1 MHYIPESTCEMLRGD
16 PSSSGQANRANFHYQ
31 SAPLYALTG
40 CVAGLLAADWALSVG
55 GPSTAGTSLAKTAA
69 GLSNALFGYRL
80 ALLAAVLGGARILYH
95 ALDGLLSARV
105 GADLALTIACLA
117 AIVLGEHETAG
128 LVVLISL
135 VGESLEGYT
144 VDRAR
149 WAVRQTFAL
158 QPEVAHLTTQ
168 DGRERDVPVKDVQVG
183 DFVVVR
189 PGERMPVDGR
199 VVAGKS
205 AVDQSAFTGESLPID
220 KVVGDRVFAGTL
232 NQFGALTLVTE
243 SLGDQTALA
252 RVAQLVGTAQSRKAD
267 LERTADKLAK
277 WFLPAVLGIAVL
289 TLIGWRIGT
298 GSWSRGMLPA
308 LGVLVVACP
317 CPLVLATPC
326 AVMAALA
333 WLARRGVV
341 VRGSQAL
348 ERLARVDTF
357 AFDKTGTLTQGA
369 LVLGEVIPTG
379 DLSSLDILRVAAIA
393 ERHSEHQLARLIVR
407 SAEERGLA
415 IPAPAEF
422 ETLPGAG
429 VIAKVT
435 AADFSAPV
443 PSLPSSGERARV
455 RGPSGENVLP
465 FSSGST
471 FPQDEARTPHP
482 NPLPSKARGEG
493 TREDTASPS
502 TFTPQPSTISAPQL
516 STFHT
521 IVVGNRRALA
531 QGEIAFSEDVVSL
544 LRAREAAG
552 ESPLVVAVDGCVVG
566 VMGVRET
573 MRPESASVLQALR
586 DVGVTQFALL
596 TGDRPQ
602 PADAVVRSLG
612 LFDHVATEQLPADK
626 AAWIEAARRT
636 GRCVAMVGD
645 GTNDAPA
652 LAAADVGL
660 VLGRA
665 GADLTAAAGDIL
677 LLGDPL
683 RPLPGLLRLS
693 RALVQN
699 IWQSILL
706 FAFGLNG
713 LGVLACSFGWL
724 SPVGGALFHEVA
736 SLAVM
741 ANAMRLLWFDGW
753 SGAQATRVTNALVGA
768 ADWFAEA
775 ASPSRWIFWLI
786 ERWRL
791 GAKLAGAAIL
801 AAWFLSGVIVLS
813 ENEQALVTRFGRYE
827 ATLTA
832 GPHWRWPPP
841 LERVS
846 REAVDR
852 VRSVGIGFRGKESG
866 ISSQQFVRKKATVG
880 QSEVSQQ
887 LLLEQG
893 IVEWTSSHGE
903 RDADAMDG
911 ESLML
916 TADEVPVDL
925 TAEVQYRVLD
935 LKQFAFGGTRRPDD
949 VLRAAAESVLRD
961 LAASASLDDLL
972 TDRRAD
978 LERQSLAQLRKR
990 VEGYALGIEIIDLQ
1004 WLDVHPPKAVVPAYR
1019 QVADA
1024 LEDRELLVN
1033 EADAYAD
1040 RVLLG
1045 AVGEEA
1051 LRVLKQ
1057 SDATGG
1063 SFEPPVR
1070 SGKATG
1076 ERSPSP
1082 VAPAATPDTSSRG
1095 RADWALDDALWK
1107 QLLSV
1112 RPNGQ
1117 SLLSGSAAANL
1128 NDAHVASAK
1137 RRESA
1142 SSTAS
1147 RLEGMLTEYR
1157 KAPRLTSLKLYWDA
1171 VTASLSQRPL
1181 TIVDP
1186 KAAGRQHLWLGDA
1199 PPLPMSAPITTP
1211 AEPRE
1216 SP

>member
-1 MHYIPESTCEMLRGD
+1 MLRGD
-16 PSSSGQANRANFHYQ
+16 ASSLRGEARSNFHYQ
-31 SAPLYALTG
+31 SAPLYVLTA
-40 CVAGLLAADWALSVG
+40 CVAALLIGDWVLSVG
-55 GPSTAGTSLAKTAA
+55 TPSSTTSVAMTGLTKIAAK
-69 GLSNALFGYRL
+69 LPNAWFGYRL

-95 ALDGLLSARV
+95 ALDGLLSGRV

-135 VGESLEGYT
+135 IGESLEGYT

-149 WAVRQTFAL
+149 WAVRQSFAL

-189 PGERMPVDGR
+189 PGERIPVDGR

-220 KVVGDRVFAGTL
+220 KAVGDRVFAGTL
-232 NQFGALTLVTE
+232 NQFGALTVVSE
-243 SLGDQTALA
+243 ALGDQTALA
-252 RVAQLVGTAQSRKAD
+252 RVAQQVGAAQSRKAD
-267 LERTADKLAK
+267 LERLADKLAK
-277 WFLPAVLGIAVL
+277 WFLPAVLTIAVL
-289 TLIGWRIGT
+289 TLFGWRIGT
-298 GSWSRGMLPA
+298 GSWSRGVLPA

-357 AFDKTGTLTQGA
+357 AFDKTGTLTQGTLA
-369 LVLGEVIPTG
+369 LGEIIPTS
-379 DLSSLDILRVAAIA
+379 DLSALDVLRIAAIA
-393 ERHSEHQLARLIVR
+393 ERHSEHLLARLIVR
-407 SAEERGLA
+407 SAEERGLT
-415 IPAPAEF
+415 IPPPFEF

-429 VIAKVT
+429 VIAKVR
-435 AADFSAPV
+435 AADVSGFV
-443 PSLPSSGERARV
+443 PSPPSSGERARV
-455 RGPSGENVLP
+455 RGPSGENAQPLP
-465 FSSGST
+465 AASTLHSS
-471 FPQDEARTPHP
+471 EEKTPHP

-493 TREDTASPS
+493 TGEAHASPS
-502 TFTPQPSTISAPQL
+502 TLNPQPST
-516 STFHT
+516 FHT
-521 IVVGNRRALA
+521 VVVGNRRALA
-531 QGEIAFSEDVVSL
+531 QGEIAFSDDVVSL
-544 LRAREAAG
+544 LKQRELAG
-552 ESPLVVAVDGCVVG
+552 ESPLVVAVNGSVVG

-573 MRPESASVLQALR
+573 MRPESAGVLQELR
-586 DVGVTQFALL
+586 EAGVTQFALL

-626 AAWIEAARRT
+626 AAWIEAARRA

-665 GADLTAAAGDIL
+665 GADLAADAGDIL

-713 LGVLACSFGWL
+713 LGVLACSLGWL
-724 SPVGGALFHEVA
+724 SPVGGALFHEAA

-741 ANAMRLLWFDGW
+741 LNAMRLLWFDGW
-753 SGAQATRVTNALVGA
+753 SGVQATRVTNAFVGA
-768 ADWFAEA
+768 ADWIAVA
-775 ASPSRWIFWLI
+775 ASPSRWVFWLI
-786 ERWRL
+786 ERREL
-791 GAKLAGAAIL
+791 VAKLCVAAL
-801 AAWFLSGVIVLS
+801 VAAWFLSGVVVLN
-813 ENEQALVTRFGRYE
+813 ENEHALVTRFGRYE
-827 ATLTA
+827 TTLTA
-832 GPHWRWPPP
+832 GPYWRWPWP

-846 REAVDR
+846 RENVDR

-866 ISSQQFVRKKATVG
+866 VRSQGAERMKTAVG
-880 QSEVSQQ
+880 QSAIGGQRLV
-887 LLLEQG
+887 EQG

-903 RDADAMDG
+903 RDADALDS

-925 TAEVQYRVLD
+925 SAEVQYRIVD
-935 LKQFAFGGTRRPDD
+935 LKQFALGGTRRPDD

-961 LAASASLDDLL
+961 LAARASLDELL
-972 TDRRAD
+972 TERRAK
-978 LERQSLAQLRKR
+978 LERQSLAQLRRR
-990 VEGYALGIEIIDLQ
+990 VEDYSLGIEIIDLQ

-1045 AVGEEA
+1045 AVGEGA
-1051 LRVLKQ
+1051 LRSLKQ
-1057 SDATGG
+1057 SNRMVATQRAITA
-1063 SFEPPVR
+1063 E
-1070 SGKATG
+1070 
-1076 ERSPSP
+1076 
-1082 VAPAATPDTSSRG
+1082 TSLRA
-1095 RADWALDDALWK
+1095 RADWSLDDALWK
-1107 QLLSV
+1107 RLLEV
-1112 RPNGQ
+1112 RSDG
-1117 SLLSGSAAANL
+1117 STLLSGSAAASL
-1128 NDAHVASAK
+1128 NEAHVTAEN
-1137 RRESA
+1137 RRTSA
-1142 SSTAS
+1142 SSTANRFD
-1147 RLEGMLTEYR
+1147 RLLSEYQH
-1157 KAPRLTSLKLYWDA
+1157 APRLTSLKLYWDA
-1171 VTASLSQRPL
+1171 VTESLAQRPL

-1186 KAAGRQHLWLGDA
+1186 KAAGRQHLWLGEGPNLPLA
-1199 PPLPMSAPITTP
+1199 PTFQVP
-1211 AEPRE
+1211 ARTE
-1216 SP
+1216 SPNEGREPSKANE

>member
-1 MHYIPESTCEMLRGD
+1 MLRGD
-16 PSSSGQANRANFHYQ
+16 ASSLRGEARSNFHYQ
-31 SAPLYALTG
+31 SAPLYVLTACVAALLICDWILSVGTPSSTTSAA
-40 CVAGLLAADWALSVG
+40 VAGLTKSAAKLPNSW
-55 GPSTAGTSLAKTAA
+55 
-69 GLSNALFGYRL
+69 FGYRL

-95 ALDGLLSARV
+95 ALDGLLSGRV

-135 VGESLEGYT
+135 IGESLEGYT

-149 WAVRQTFAL
+149 WAVRQSFAL

-205 AVDQSAFTGESLPID
+205 AVDQSAFSGESLPID
-220 KVVGDRVFAGTL
+220 KAVGDRVFAGTL
-232 NQFGALTLVTE
+232 NQFGAMTVVSE
-243 SLGDQTALA
+243 ALGDQTALA
-252 RVAQLVGTAQSRKAD
+252 RVAQQVGAAQSRKAD
-267 LERTADKLAK
+267 LERMADKLAK
-277 WFLPAVLGIAVL
+277 WFLPAVLTVAML
-289 TLIGWRIGT
+289 TLFGWRIGT
-298 GSWSRGMLPA
+298 GSWSRGVLPA

-357 AFDKTGTLTQGA
+357 AFDKTGTLTQGTLA
-369 LVLGEVIPTG
+369 LGEIIATS
-379 DLSSLDILRVAAIA
+379 DLPPLDILRLAAIA
-393 ERHSEHQLARLIVR
+393 ERHSEHLLARLIVR
-407 SAEERGLA
+407 TAEERDLA

-429 VIAKVT
+429 VIARVRAT
-435 AADFSAPV
+435 DFVAIAPSS
-443 PSLPSSGERARV
+443 PFSGERR
-455 RGPSGENVLP
+455 
-465 FSSGST
+465 
-471 FPQDEARTPHP
+471 
-482 NPLPSKARGEG
+482 EG
-493 TREDTASPS
+493 TEENPNSPS
-502 TFTPQPSTISAPQL
+502 TLNLQPSTFL
-516 STFHT
+516 TV
-521 IVVGNRRALA
+521 VVGNRRALA
-531 QGEIAFSEDVVSL
+531 QGEIAFSDEVVSL
-544 LRAREAAG
+544 LKAREMAG
-552 ESPLVVAVDGCVVG
+552 ESPLVVAVNGCVVG

-573 MRPESASVLQALR
+573 MRPESAGVLQELR
-586 DVGVTQFALL
+586 EAGVTQFALL

-626 AAWIEAARRT
+626 AAWIEAARRA

-665 GADLTAAAGDIL
+665 GADLAADAGDIL

-713 LGVLACSFGWL
+713 LGVLACSLGWL
-724 SPVGGALFHEVA
+724 SPVGGALFHEAA

-741 ANAMRLLWFDGW
+741 LNAMRLLWFDGW
-753 SGAQATRVTNALVGA
+753 SGAQATRVTSAFVGA
-768 ADWFAEA
+768 ADWIAIA
-775 ASPSRWIFWLI
+775 ASPSRWVFWLI
-786 ERWRL
+786 ERREL
-791 GAKLAGAAIL
+791 VAKLCAAAL
-801 AAWFLSGVIVLS
+801 VAAWFLSGVVVLS
-813 ENEQALVTRFGRYE
+813 ENEHALVTRFGRYE
-827 ATLTA
+827 TTLTA
-832 GPHWRWPPP
+832 GPHWRWPWP

-846 REAVDR
+846 RENVDR
-852 VRSVGIGFRGKESG
+852 VRSVGIGFRGKDSG
-866 ISSQQFVRKKATVG
+866 VSSQGSERMKTAVG
-880 QSEVSQQ
+880 QSAIGGQRLV
-887 LLLEQG
+887 EQG
-893 IVEWTSSHGE
+893 VVEWTSSHGE
-903 RDADAMDG
+903 RDADTLDG

-925 TAEVQYRVLD
+925 SAEVQYRIVD
-935 LKQFAFGGTRRPDD
+935 LKQFSLGGTRRPDD
-949 VLRAAAESVLRD
+949 VLRAATEGVLRD
-961 LAASASLDDLL
+961 LAARASLDELL
-972 TDRRAD
+972 TERRAK
-978 LERQSLAQLRKR
+978 LERQSLAQLRQR
-990 VEGYALGIEIIDLQ
+990 VAGYALGIEIIDLQ

-1051 LRVLKQ
+1051 LRSLKQ
-1057 SDATGG
+1057 SNR
-1063 SFEPPVR
+1063 V
-1070 SGKATG
+1070 
-1076 ERSPSP
+1076 
-1082 VAPAATPDTSSRG
+1082 AATLREVMGETSSRA
-1095 RADWALDDALWK
+1095 RADWSLDDALWK
-1107 QLLSV
+1107 RLLEV
-1112 RPNGQ
+1112 RSDG
-1117 SLLSGSAAANL
+1117 STLLSGSAAASL
-1128 NDAHVASAK
+1128 NEAHVTAEK
-1137 RRESA
+1137 RRTSA
-1142 SSTAS
+1142 SSAAS
-1147 RLEGMLTEYR
+1147 RFDRLLSEYQH
-1157 KAPRLTSLKLYWDA
+1157 APRLTSLKLYWDA
-1171 VTASLSQRPL
+1171 VTESLAQRSL

-1186 KAAGRQHLWLGDA
+1186 KAAGRQHLWLGEGPNLPLA
-1199 PPLPMSAPITTP
+1199 PTFQVP
-1211 AEPRE
+1211 ARTE
-1216 SP
+1216 SPTESREPLKTNE

>member
-1 MHYIPESTCEMLRGD
+1 MLRGD
-16 PSSSGQANRANFHYQ
+16 ASSLRGEAQSNFHYQ
-31 SAPLYALTG
+31 SAPLYVLTACVAALLIGDWVLSVGTPG
-40 CVAGLLAADWALSVG
+40 STTAVAGLS
-55 GPSTAGTSLAKTAA
+55 K
-69 GLSNALFGYRL
+69 NAVKLPNAWFGYRL

-95 ALDGLLSARV
+95 ALDGLLSGRV

-128 LVVLISL
+128 IVVLISL
-135 VGESLEGYT
+135 IGESLEGYT

-149 WAVRQTFAL
+149 WAVRQSFAL

-168 DGRERDVPVKDVQVG
+168 DGRERDVPVEDVQVG

-205 AVDQSAFTGESLPID
+205 AVDQSAFSGESLPID

-232 NQFGALTLVTE
+232 NQFGALTVVSE
-243 SLGDQTALA
+243 ALGDQTALA
-252 RVAQLVGTAQSRKAD
+252 RVAQQVGAAQSRKAD
-267 LERTADKLAK
+267 LERMADRLAK
-277 WFLPAVLGIAVL
+277 WFLPAVLTIAVL
-289 TLIGWRIGT
+289 TLFGWRLGT
-298 GSWSRGMLPA
+298 GSWSRGVLPA

-357 AFDKTGTLTQGA
+357 AFDKTGTLTQGTLA
-369 LVLGEVIPTG
+369 LGEIIPTS
-379 DLSSLDILRVAAIA
+379 DLAPSDILRLAAIA
-393 ERHSEHQLARLIVR
+393 ERHSEHLLARLIVR

-415 IPAPAEF
+415 IPAPLEF

-429 VIAKVT
+429 VIAR
-435 AADFSAPV
+435 V
-443 PSLPSSGERARV
+443 PSSALPSTLNS
-455 RGPSGENVLP
+455 
-465 FSSGST
+465 
-471 FPQDEARTPHP
+471 
-482 NPLPSKARGEG
+482 
-493 TREDTASPS
+493 
-502 TFTPQPSTISAPQL
+502 QPSTLLTVI
-516 STFHT
+516 
-521 IVVGNRRALA
+521 VGNRRALA
-531 QGEIAFSEDVVSL
+531 QGEIAFSDEVVSL
-544 LRAREAAG
+544 LKQRELAG
-552 ESPLVVAVDGCVVG
+552 ESPLVVAVEGRVVG

-573 MRPESASVLQALR
+573 MRPESAGVLQELR
-586 DVGVTQFALL
+586 EAGVTQFALL

-626 AAWIEAARRT
+626 AAWIEAARRA

-665 GADLTAAAGDIL
+665 GADLAADAGDIL

-713 LGVLACSFGWL
+713 LGVLACSLGWL
-724 SPVGGALFHEVA
+724 SPVGGALFHEAA

-741 ANAMRLLWFDGW
+741 VNAMRLLWFDGW
-753 SGAQATRVTNALVGA
+753 SGVQATRVTNAFVGA
-768 ADWFAEA
+768 ADWIAVA
-775 ASPSRWIFWLI
+775 ASPSRWVFWLI
-786 ERWRL
+786 ERREL
-791 GAKLAGAAIL
+791 GAKLCAAAL
-801 AAWFLSGVIVLS
+801 VAAWFLSGVVVLN
-813 ENEQALVTRFGRYE
+813 ENEHALVTRFGRYE
-827 ATLTA
+827 TTLTA
-832 GPHWRWPPP
+832 GPYWRWPWP

-846 REAVDR
+846 RENVDR
-852 VRSVGIGFRGKESG
+852 VRSVGIGFRGKESRVG
-866 ISSQQFVRKKATVG
+866 RQGSGDRRQEAGGQPSSGRDQR
-880 QSEVSQQ
+880 
-887 LLLEQG
+887 LLEQG

-903 RDADAMDG
+903 RDAEALDG

-925 TAEVQYRVLD
+925 SAEVQYRIVD
-935 LKQFAFGGTRRPDD
+935 LKQFALGGTRRPDD
-949 VLRAAAESVLRD
+949 VLRAAAEGVLRD
-961 LAASASLDDLL
+961 LAARASLDELL
-972 TDRRAD
+972 TERRAE
-978 LERQSLAQLRKR
+978 LERQSLAQLRRR
-990 VEGYALGIEIIDLQ
+990 VKDYALGIEIVDLQ
-1004 WLDVHPPKAVVPAYR
+1004 WLDIHPPKAVVPAYR

-1051 LRVLKQ
+1051 LRSLKI
-1057 SDATGG
+1057 SNRT
-1063 SFEPPVR
+1063 
-1070 SGKATG
+1070 
-1076 ERSPSP
+1076 
-1082 VAPAATPDTSSRG
+1082 AATPRAVTDETSSRA
-1095 RADWALDDALWK
+1095 RADWTLDDSLWK
-1107 QLLSV
+1107 RLLEV
-1112 RPNGQ
+1112 RSDG
-1117 SLLSGSAAANL
+1117 STLLSGSAAASL
-1128 NDAHVASAK
+1128 NEAHVTAEK
-1137 RRESA
+1137 RRTSA
-1142 SSTAS
+1142 SSTANRFD
-1147 RLEGMLTEYR
+1147 RLLSEYQH
-1157 KAPRLTSLKLYWDA
+1157 APRLTSLKLYWDA
-1171 VTASLSQRPL
+1171 VTESLAQRPL

-1186 KAAGRQHLWLGDA
+1186 KAAGRQHLWLGEGPNVPLA
-1199 PPLPMSAPITTP
+1199 PTFQVP
-1211 AEPRE
+1211 ARTE
-1216 SP
+1216 SPTESREPPKTNE

>member
-16 PSSSGQANRANFHYQ
+16 PLSARGEARANFHYV
-31 SAPLYALTG
+31 SAPLYVLTA
-40 CVAGLLAADWALSVG
+40 CVAALLIADWVFSAGSNLSNSSVSSVPSVPSLRG
-55 GPSTAGTSLAKTAA
+55 GARTPSPVP
-69 GLSNALFGYRL
+69 NALFGYRL

-95 ALDGLLSARV
+95 ALDGLLSGRV

-135 VGESLEGYT
+135 IGESLEGYT

-158 QPEVAHLTTQ
+158 QPEIAHLTTP

-205 AVDQSAFTGESLPID
+205 AVDQSPFTGESLPID
-220 KVVGDRVFAGTL
+220 KAVGDQVFAGTL

-243 SLGDQTALA
+243 SPGDQTALA

-267 LERTADKLAK
+267 LERTADRLAK
-277 WFLPAVLGIAVL
+277 WFLPVVLGIAVL

-298 GSWSRGMLPA
+298 GSWQRGALPA

-369 LVLGEVIPTG
+369 LELGEVIPTG
-379 DLSSLDILRVAAIA
+379 NLSSLDVLRVAAIA
-393 ERHSEHQLARLIVR
+393 ERHSEHLLARLIVR

-415 IPAPAEF
+415 IPAPSEF

-429 VIAKVT
+429 VIAKVRT
-435 AADFSAPV
+435 ADFAASPLLV
-443 PSLPSSGERARV
+443 PSPPSSGERPRV
-455 RGPSGENVLP
+455 RGLESAERGTGSAEREDISTEA
-465 FSSGST
+465 SSNSALRASSSALS
-471 FPQDEARTPHP
+471 ERTPHP

-493 TREDTASPS
+493 TGEDSPSSSPSSSPS
-502 TFTPQPSTISAPQL
+502 TLDPQPSTL
-516 STFHT
+516 HT

-531 QGEIAFSEDVVSL
+531 RGDIEFSDDVVSL
-544 LRAREAAG
+544 LKTREAAG
-552 ESPLVVAVDGCVVG
+552 ESPLVVAVDGRVVG
-566 VMGVRET
+566 VIGVRET
-573 MRPESASVLQALR
+573 MRPESAMVLQELR
-586 DVGVTQFALL
+586 AVGVTQFALL

-612 LFDHVATEQLPADK
+612 GFDHVATEQLPADK
-626 AAWIEAARRT
+626 AAWIDEARRA

-645 GTNDAPA
+645 GVNDAPA

-724 SPVGGALFHEVA
+724 SPVGGALFHEAA

-741 ANAMRLLWFDGW
+741 LNAMRLLWFDGW
-753 SGAQATRVTNALVGA
+753 SSTQATRWTDAFVSG
-768 ADWFAEA
+768 ADWFAAA
-775 ASPSRWIFWLI
+775 ASPSSWIFWLI
-786 ERWRL
+786 ERWQL
-791 GAKLAGAAIL
+791 GAKLAGAALL
-801 AAWFLSGVIVLS
+801 AAWFLSGVVVLS
-813 ENEQALVTRFGRYE
+813 ENEHALVTRFGRYE

-832 GPHWRWPPP
+832 GPHWRWPWS

-852 VRSVGIGFRGKESG
+852 VRSVGIGFREQKPSTTIRPTSRISP
-866 ISSQQFVRKKATVG
+866 ISSGENA
-880 QSEVSQQ
+880 SQQ
-887 LLLEQG
+887 LLLDQG

-903 RDADAMDG
+903 RDSESLAD

-916 TADEVPVDL
+916 TADEVPVEL
-925 TAEVQYRVLD
+925 SAEVQYRIRD
-935 LKQFAFGGTRRPDD
+935 LKQFTFGGTRRPDD

-961 LAASASLDDLL
+961 LAAGASLDDLL
-972 TDRRAD
+972 TNRRAS
-978 LERQSLAQLRKR
+978 LERQSLAQLRRR
-990 VEGYALGIEIIDLQ
+990 VDGYSLGIEIVDLQ

-1024 LEDRELLVN
+1024 LEDLELLVN

-1051 LRVLKQ
+1051 LRVLKY
-1057 SDATGG
+1057 SSRVAGVG
-1063 SFEPPVR
+1063 ASPPPVAEV
-1070 SGKATG
+1070 STSAGGGEAPTPATRL
-1076 ERSPSP
+1076 EYLR
-1082 VAPAATPDTSSRG
+1082 TR
-1095 RADWALDDALWK
+1095 
-1107 QLLSV
+1107 
-1112 RPNGQ
+1112 N
-1117 SLLSGSAAANL
+1117 
-1128 NDAHVASAK
+1128 
-1137 RRESA
+1137 A
-1142 SSTAS
+1142 SSPTA
-1147 RLEGMLTEYR
+1147 
-1157 KAPRLTSLKLYWDA
+1157 PN
-1171 VTASLSQRPL
+1171 
-1181 TIVDP
+1181 
-1186 KAAGRQHLWLGDA
+1186 
-1199 PPLPMSAPITTP
+1199 SARS
-1211 AEPRE
+1211 A
-1216 SP
+1216 

>member
-1 MHYIPESTCEMLRGD
+1 MLRGD
-16 PSSSGQANRANFHYQ
+16 ASSLRGDARSHFHYQ
-31 SAPLYALTG
+31 SAPLYVLTT
-40 CVAGLLAADWALSVG
+40 CVAVLLAADWALSAGATTAVG
-55 GPSTAGTSLAKTAA
+55 SAASSSFATASRAATEIAK
-69 GLSNALFGYRL
+69 SSSHSPNALFGYRL

-95 ALDGLLSARV
+95 ALDGLLSGRV

-135 VGESLEGYT
+135 IGESLEGYT

-149 WAVRQTFAL
+149 WAVRQSFAL

-220 KVVGDRVFAGTL
+220 KVIGDRVFAGTL
-232 NQFGALTLVTE
+232 NQFGALTLVSE
-243 SLGDQTALA
+243 ALGDQTALA
-252 RVAQLVGTAQSRKAD
+252 RVAQLVGAAQSRKAD
-267 LERTADKLAK
+267 LERMADKLAK
-277 WFLPAVLGIAVL
+277 WFLPAVLSIAVL
-289 TLIGWRIGT
+289 TLLGWRIGT
-298 GSWSRGMLPA
+298 GSWSRGVLPA

-357 AFDKTGTLTQGA
+357 AFDKTGTLTQGTLA
-369 LVLGEVIPTG
+369 LGEIITTS
-379 DLSSLDILRVAAIA
+379 DLAPLDVLRIAAIA
-393 ERHSEHQLARLIVR
+393 ERHSEHMLARLIVR
-407 SAEERGLA
+407 SAEERGLS
-415 IPAPAEF
+415 IPAPHEF
-422 ETLPGAG
+422 EVLPGAG
-429 VIAKVT
+429 VIAKVR
-435 AADFSAPV
+435 AADFAREHRMPSEDGHSCPSDFSATEAEGEDRTGKSAHPTEALASDFA
-443 PSLPSSGERARV
+443 PAASSRSAH
-455 RGPSGENVLP
+455 N
-465 FSSGST
+465 
-471 FPQDEARTPHP
+471 
-482 NPLPSKARGEG
+482 
-493 TREDTASPS
+493 
-502 TFTPQPSTISAPQL
+502 PQPL
-516 STFHT
+516 HT
-521 IVVGNRRALA
+521 VVVGNRRALA
-531 QGEIAFSEDVVSL
+531 QGEIAFSDEVVSL
-544 LRAREAAG
+544 LKARELVG
-552 ESPLVVAVDGCVVG
+552 ESPLVVAVDGRVVG

-573 MRPESASVLQALR
+573 MRPESASVLLALR
-586 DVGVTQFALL
+586 EVGVTQFALL

-602 PADAVVRSLG
+602 PADVVVRSLG

-626 AAWIEAARRT
+626 AAWIEEARRA

-645 GTNDAPA
+645 GVNDAPA

-665 GADLTAAAGDIL
+665 GADLAADAGDIL

-683 RPLPGLLRLS
+683 RPLPDLLRLS

-699 IWQSILL
+699 IWQSILF

-713 LGVLACSFGWL
+713 LGVLACSCGWL

-753 SGAQATRVTNALVGA
+753 SGTQATRVSNALLRA

-775 ASPSRWIFWLI
+775 ASPSRWVFWLI
-786 ERWRL
+786 ERWHL
-791 GAKLAGAAIL
+791 GVKLGTATFVAV
-801 AAWFLSGVIVLS
+801 WFLSGVVVLN
-813 ENEQALVTRFGRYE
+813 ENEQALVTRCGRYE
-827 ATLTA
+827 AMLKA
-832 GPHWRWPPP
+832 GPHWRWPWP
-841 LERVS
+841 LERVL
-846 REAVDR
+846 RESIDR
-852 VRSVGIGFRGKESG
+852 VRSVGIGVRGKVPGDRQQES
-866 ISSQQFVRKKATVG
+866 RKTKTVLNPQG
-880 QSEVSQQ
+880 LFEP
-887 LLLEQG
+887 G

-903 RDADAMDG
+903 REAEVLDG

-925 TAEVQYRVLD
+925 SAEVQYRVRD
-935 LKQFAFGGTRRPDD
+935 LKQFTFGGTQRTDD

-961 LAASASLDDLL
+961 LAASASLDELL
-972 TDRRAD
+972 TDRRAI
-978 LERQSLAQLRKR
+978 LERRSLTQLRQR
-990 VEGYALGIEIIDLQ
+990 VEGYALGIEIVDLQ

-1019 QVADA
+1019 LVADA

-1045 AVGEEA
+1045 AVGEAA

-1057 SDATGG
+1057 TSTPVTPPAETPAIG
-1063 SFEPPVR
+1063 SET
-1070 SGKATG
+1070 A
-1076 ERSPSP
+1076 
-1082 VAPAATPDTSSRG
+1082 SRL
-1095 RADWALDDALWK
+1095 RADWTLNDALWK
-1107 QLLSV
+1107 RLLEE
-1112 RPNGQ
+1112 RADGTT
-1117 SLLSGSAAANL
+1117 LLSGNATASL
-1128 NDAHVASAK
+1128 NEARVTAEKRRTAASA
-1137 RRESA
+1137 
-1142 SSTAS
+1142 TAS
-1147 RLEGMLTEYR
+1147 RFNNMLAEYQQ
-1157 KAPRLTSLKLYWDA
+1157 APRLTSRKLYWDA
-1171 VTASLSQRPL
+1171 VTESLSQRSL

-1186 KAAGRQHLWLGDA
+1186 KAAGRQHLWLGDG
-1199 PPLPMSAPITTP
+1199 PNVPLVPTLPVPVPLRTD
-1211 AEPRE
+1211 
-1216 SP
+1216 SPKE

>member
-1 MHYIPESTCEMLRGD
+1 MLRGD
-16 PSSSGQANRANFHYQ
+16 ASSLRGDTRSNFHYQ
-31 SAPLYALTG
+31 SAPLYVLTA
-40 CVAGLLAADWALSVG
+40 CVAALLVGDWVLSVG
-55 GPSTAGTSLAKTAA
+55 TPAAITAA
-69 GLSNALFGYRL
+69 ADAGLTKSAAKLPNAWFGYRL

-95 ALDGLLSARV
+95 ALDGLLSGRV

-117 AIVLGEHETAG
+117 AIMLGEHETAG

-135 VGESLEGYT
+135 IGESLEGYT

-149 WAVRQTFAL
+149 WAVRQSFAL

-220 KVVGDRVFAGTL
+220 KAVGDRVFAGTL
-232 NQFGALTLVTE
+232 NQFGALTVVSE
-243 SLGDQTALA
+243 ALGDQTALA
-252 RVAQLVGTAQSRKAD
+252 RVAQQVGAAQSRKAD
-267 LERTADKLAK
+267 LERLADKLAK
-277 WFLPAVLGIAVL
+277 WFLPAVLTIAVL
-289 TLIGWRIGT
+289 TLFGWRIGT
-298 GSWSRGMLPA
+298 GSWSRGVLPA

-357 AFDKTGTLTQGA
+357 AFDKTGTLTQGTLA
-369 LVLGEVIPTG
+369 LGEIIPTS
-379 DLSSLDILRVAAIA
+379 DLSALDVLRIAAIA
-393 ERHSEHQLARLIVR
+393 ERHSEHLLARLIVR
-407 SAEERGLA
+407 SAEERGLT
-415 IPAPAEF
+415 IPPPFEF

-429 VIAKVT
+429 VIAKVH
-435 AADFSAPV
+435 AADVSGFV
-443 PSLPSSGERARV
+443 PSPPSSGERARV
-455 RGPSGENVLP
+455 RGPSGKSAQPLP
-465 FSSGST
+465 AASTLHSS
-471 FPQDEARTPHP
+471 EEKTPHP
-482 NPLPSKARGEG
+482 NPLPTTEAAVPEARGEG
-493 TREDTASPS
+493 TGEDHALPS
-502 TFTPQPSTISAPQL
+502 TLNPQPST
-516 STFHT
+516 FHT
-521 IVVGNRRALA
+521 VVVGNRRALA
-531 QGEIAFSEDVVSL
+531 QGEIAFSDEVVSL
-544 LRAREAAG
+544 LKQRELAG
-552 ESPLVVAVDGCVVG
+552 ESPLVVAVNGSVVG

-573 MRPESASVLQALR
+573 MRPESAGVLQELR
-586 DVGVTQFALL
+586 EAGVTQFALL

-626 AAWIEAARRT
+626 AAWIEAARRA

-665 GADLTAAAGDIL
+665 GADLAADAGDIL

-713 LGVLACSFGWL
+713 LGVLACSLGWL
-724 SPVGGALFHEVA
+724 SPVGGALFHEAA

-741 ANAMRLLWFDGW
+741 LNAMRLLWFDGW
-753 SGAQATRVTNALVGA
+753 SGVQATRVTNAFVGA
-768 ADWFAEA
+768 ADWIAAA
-775 ASPSRWIFWLI
+775 ASPSRWVFWLI
-786 ERWRL
+786 ERREL
-791 GAKLAGAAIL
+791 VAKLCAATL
-801 AAWFLSGVIVLS
+801 VAAWFLSGVVVLS
-813 ENEQALVTRFGRYE
+813 ENEHALVTRFGRFE

-832 GPHWRWPPP
+832 GPHWRWPWP

-852 VRSVGIGFRGKESG
+852 VRSVGIGFREQTPATNIRPIRLIRPIPSG
-866 ISSQQFVRKKATVG
+866 TKAG
-880 QSEVSQQ
+880 QSTVRQPP
-887 LLLEQG
+887 LLEQG

-903 RDADAMDG
+903 RDADALDS

-925 TAEVQYRVLD
+925 SAEVQYRIVD
-935 LKQFAFGGTRRPDD
+935 LKQFLFGGTRRPDD
-949 VLRAAAESVLRD
+949 VLRAMAESVLRD
-961 LAASASLDDLL
+961 LAASASLDELL
-972 TDRRAD
+972 TERRSE
-978 LERQSLAQLRKR
+978 LERQSLAQVRRR
-990 VEGYALGIEIIDLQ
+990 VAGYVLGIEIVDLQ

-1051 LRVLKQ
+1051 LRSLKQ
-1057 SDATGG
+1057 SN
-1063 SFEPPVR
+1063 R
-1070 SGKATG
+1070 M
-1076 ERSPSP
+1076 
-1082 VAPAATPDTSSRG
+1082 AATQRAITAETSSRA
-1095 RADWALDDALWK
+1095 RADWSLDDALWK
-1107 QLLSV
+1107 RLLEV
-1112 RPNGQ
+1112 RSDG
-1117 SLLSGSAAANL
+1117 STLLSGSAAASL
-1128 NDAHVASAK
+1128 NEAHVTAEK
-1137 RRESA
+1137 RRTSA
-1142 SSTAS
+1142 SSTANRFD
-1147 RLEGMLTEYR
+1147 RLLSEYQR
-1157 KAPRLTSLKLYWDA
+1157 APRLTSLKLYWDA
-1171 VTASLSQRPL
+1171 VTESLVQRPL

-1186 KAAGRQHLWLGDA
+1186 KAAGRQHLWLGDGSTVPLA
-1199 PPLPMSAPITTP
+1199 PTFQVP
-1211 AEPRE
+1211 ARTE
-1216 SP
+1216 SPNEGREPSKAIE

>member
-16 PSSSGQANRANFHYQ
+16 PSSAGQATRANFHYQ
-31 SAPLYALTG
+31 SAPLYVLTA
-40 CVAGLLAADWALSVG
+40 CVAGLLAADWACSVG
-55 GPSTAGTSLAKTAA
+55 VPSSAVADLAKSATK
-69 GLSNALFGYRL
+69 LPNALFGYRL

-95 ALDGLLSARV
+95 ALDGLLSGRV

-144 VDRAR
+144 VDCAR

-205 AVDQSAFTGESLPID
+205 AVDQSPFTGESLPID
-220 KVVGDRVFAGTL
+220 KAVGDRVFAGTL
-232 NQFGALTLVTE
+232 NQFGALTVVSE
-243 SLGDQTALA
+243 ALGDQTALA
-252 RVAQLVGTAQSRKAD
+252 RVAQLVGAAQSRKAD
-267 LERTADKLAK
+267 LERTADRLAK
-277 WFLPAVLGIAVL
+277 WFLPVVLGIALL
-289 TLIGWRIGT
+289 TLIGWRIGA
-298 GSWSRGMLPA
+298 GSWSRGVLPA

-369 LVLGEVIPTG
+369 LVLGEVIPTS
-379 DLSSLDILRVAAIA
+379 DLSPNEVLRVAAIA

-407 SAEERGLA
+407 SAEARGLA
-415 IPAPAEF
+415 IPAPSEF
-422 ETLPGAG
+422 ETLSGAG
-429 VIAKVT
+429 VIARVR
-435 AADFSAPV
+435 AADFATPV
-443 PSLPSSGERARV
+443 PSPPSSGERVRV
-455 RGPSGENVLP
+455 RGLDKGTALDSTTDSTSDSQPSTL
-465 FSSGST
+465 SSQ
-471 FPQDEARTPHP
+471 PEETPHP

-493 TREDTASPS
+493 TGEDTASPS
-502 TFTPQPSTISAPQL
+502 TLDPRPSTISDPRP
-516 STFHT
+516 STLHT

-531 QGEIAFSEDVVSL
+531 RGEIAFSDDVASL
-544 LRAREAAG
+544 LKTRETAG
-552 ESPLVVAVDGCVVG
+552 ESPLVVAVDGRVVG
-566 VMGVRET
+566 VIGVRET
-573 MRPESASVLQALR
+573 MRPESAKVLQELR
-586 DVGVTQFALL
+586 EVGVTQFALL

-626 AAWIEAARRT
+626 AAWIEEARRA

-645 GTNDAPA
+645 GVNDAPA

-665 GADLTAAAGDIL
+665 GADLTAEAGDIL

-724 SPVGGALFHEVA
+724 SPVGGALFHEAA

-741 ANAMRLLWFDGW
+741 LNAMRLLWFDGW
-753 SGAQATRVTNALVGA
+753 SSTQATRWTDAFVSA
-768 ADWFAEA
+768 ADWFAAA

-786 ERWRL
+786 ERWQL
-791 GAKLAGAAIL
+791 GAKLAGAALL
-801 AAWFLSGVIVLS
+801 AAWFLSGVVVLS

-832 GPHWRWPPP
+832 GPHWCWPWP

-866 ISSQQFVRKKATVG
+866 KTKTAVGHQFLV
-880 QSEVSQQ
+880 EP
-887 LLLEQG
+887 G

-903 RDADAMDG
+903 RDSESMAD

-925 TAEVQYRVLD
+925 TAEVQYRVHD
-935 LKQFAFGGTRRPDD
+935 LKQFVFGGTKRSDD
-949 VLRAAAESVLRD
+949 VLRAAAEGVLRD

-978 LERQSLAQLRKR
+978 LERRSLAQLRRR
-990 VEGYALGIEIIDLQ
+990 VEGYSLGIEIVDLQ

-1024 LEDRELLVN
+1024 LEDRELLIN

-1051 LRVLKQ
+1051 LRELKQ
-1057 SDATGG
+1057 SARKVATAT
-1063 SFEPPVR
+1063 
-1070 SGKATG
+1070 SGD
-1076 ERSPSP
+1076 PQP
-1082 VAPAATPDTSSRG
+1082 
-1095 RADWALDDALWK
+1095 RADWTLDDALWK
-1107 QLLSV
+1107 QLLRV
-1112 RPNGQ
+1112 RPDGQ
-1117 SLLSGSAAANL
+1117 SLLSGSAAASL

-1142 SSTAS
+1142 SSTAA

-1171 VTASLSQRPL
+1171 VTESLAQRPL

-1199 PPLPMSAPITTP
+1199 PPLPMIAPIMLPIGPP
-1211 AEPRE
+1211 ASQQRDQ
-1216 SP
+1216 

>member
-16 PSSSGQANRANFHYQ
+16 PSSAGQATRGNFHYQ
-31 SAPLYALTG
+31 SAPLYVLTV

-55 GPSTAGTSLAKTAA
+55 VPSTAATSLAKTAA
-69 GLSNALFGYRL
+69 GLPNALFGYRL

-95 ALDGLLSARV
+95 ALDGLLSGRV

-168 DGRERDVPVKDVQVG
+168 DGRERDVPMKDVQVG

-220 KVVGDRVFAGTL
+220 KAVGDRVFAGTL

-252 RVAQLVGTAQSRKAD
+252 RVAQLVGAAQSRKAD

-277 WFLPAVLGIAVL
+277 WFLPVVLGIAVL
-289 TLIGWRIGT
+289 TLIGWRIGA
-298 GSWSRGMLPA
+298 GSWSRGVLPA

-369 LVLGEVIPTG
+369 LALGEVIPTG
-379 DLSSLDILRVAAIA
+379 DLSSLDVLRIAAIA
-393 ERHSEHQLARLIVR
+393 ERHSEHLLARLIVR

-415 IPAPAEF
+415 IPAPSEF

-443 PSLPSSGERARV
+443 PSPPSSGERARV
-455 RGPSGENVLP
+455 RGLDHGAAPDSATAFNSDSQPLTLNTQPE
-465 FSSGST
+465 
-471 FPQDEARTPHP
+471 ETPHP

-493 TREDTASPS
+493 TREDSASPS
-502 TFTPQPSTISAPQL
+502 ILNHQPSTFL
-516 STFHT
+516 T
-521 IVVGNRRALA
+521 IVVGNRRALSR
-531 QGEIAFSEDVVSL
+531 GEIAFSDDVASL
-544 LRAREAAG
+544 LKTREMAG
-552 ESPLVVAVDGCVVG
+552 ESPLVVAVDGRVVG
-566 VMGVRET
+566 VIGVRET
-573 MRPESASVLQALR
+573 MRPESAKVLQELR

-602 PADAVVRSLG
+602 PTDAVVRSLG
-612 LFDHVATEQLPADK
+612 LFDDVATEQLPADK
-626 AAWIEAARRT
+626 AAWIEEARRA

-645 GTNDAPA
+645 GVNDAPA

-665 GADLTAAAGDIL
+665 GADLTAEAGDIL

-724 SPVGGALFHEVA
+724 SPVGGALFHEAA

-741 ANAMRLLWFDGW
+741 LNAMRLLWFDGW
-753 SGAQATRVTNALVGA
+753 SSTQATRWTDAFVGA
-768 ADWFAEA
+768 ADRFAAA

-786 ERWRL
+786 ERWQL
-791 GAKLAGAAIL
+791 GAKLAGAALL
-801 AAWFLSGVIVLS
+801 AAWFLSGVVVLS

-827 ATLTA
+827 ATLMA
-832 GPHWRWPPP
+832 GPHWRWPWP

-846 REAVDR
+846 RESVDR
-852 VRSVGIGFRGKESG
+852 MRSVGIGFRGKESG
-866 ISSQQFVRKKATVG
+866 IRNQGSGRVKTA
-880 QSEVSQQ
+880 VSHQ
-887 LLLEQG
+887 LLAEPG
-893 IVEWTSSHGE
+893 VVEWTSSHGE
-903 RDADAMDG
+903 RDTEAMDG

-925 TAEVQYRVLD
+925 TAEVQYRVRD

-972 TDRRAD
+972 TNRRAN
-978 LERQSLAQLRKR
+978 LERQSLAQLRRR
-990 VEGYALGIEIIDLQ
+990 VEGYSLGIEIIDLQ

-1051 LRVLKQ
+1051 LRELK
-1057 SDATGG
+1057 
-1063 SFEPPVR
+1063 R
-1070 SGKATG
+1070 SA
-1076 ERSPSP
+1076 RA
-1082 VAPAATPDTSSRG
+1082 VAIATPDDPQP
-1095 RADWALDDALWK
+1095 RADWTLDDTLWR
-1107 QLLSV
+1107 QLLRG
-1112 RPNGQ
+1112 RPDGQ
-1117 SLLSGSAAANL
+1117 NLLSGSAAASL
-1128 NDAHVASAK
+1128 NDAHVAST
-1137 RRESA
+1137 RRRASA
-1142 SSTAS
+1142 SSTAA

-1157 KAPRLTSLKLYWDA
+1157 KAPRLTSLKLYWDT
-1171 VTASLSQRPL
+1171 VTECLAQRPL

-1199 PPLPMSAPITTP
+1199 LPLPMFTP
-1211 AEPRE
+1211 STLPVETPV
-1216 SP
+1216 SQQQDQ

>member
-1 MHYIPESTCEMLRGD
+1 MLRGD
-16 PSSSGQANRANFHYQ
+16 ASSLRGEARSNFHYQ
-31 SAPLYALTG
+31 SAPLYVLTA
-40 CVAGLLAADWALSVG
+40 CVAALLIGDWVLSIG
-55 GPSTAGTSLAKTAA
+55 TPASTTAIA
-69 GLSNALFGYRL
+69 GLTKSAAKLPNAWFGYRL

-95 ALDGLLSARV
+95 ALDGLLSGRV

-135 VGESLEGYT
+135 IGESLEGYT

-149 WAVRQTFAL
+149 WAVRQSFAL

-205 AVDQSAFTGESLPID
+205 AVDQSAFSGESLPID
-220 KVVGDRVFAGTL
+220 KAVGDRVFAGTL
-232 NQFGALTLVTE
+232 NQFGALTVVSE
-243 SLGDQTALA
+243 ALGDQTALA
-252 RVAQLVGTAQSRKAD
+252 RVAQQVGAAQSRKAD
-267 LERTADKLAK
+267 LERMADKLAK
-277 WFLPAVLGIAVL
+277 WFLPAVLTIAVL
-289 TLIGWRIGT
+289 TLFGWRLGT
-298 GSWSRGMLPA
+298 GSWSRGVLPA

-357 AFDKTGTLTQGA
+357 AFDKTGTLTQGTLA
-369 LVLGEVIPTG
+369 LGEIIPTS
-379 DLSSLDILRVAAIA
+379 DLAPSDILRLAAIA
-393 ERHSEHQLARLIVR
+393 ERHSEHLLARLIVR
-407 SAEERGLA
+407 SAEGQGLA

-429 VIAKVT
+429 VIAKVRS
-435 AADFSAPV
+435 ADFIASASLV
-443 PSLPSSGERARV
+443 PSPSSSGERARV
-455 RGPSGENVLP
+455 RGPSGENAQALQAA
-465 FSSGST
+465 ST
-471 FPQDEARTPHP
+471 LLQSEEKTPHP
-482 NPLPSKARGEG
+482 NSLPTTEAAVPEPGRRDQAADPALHSVLN
-493 TREDTASPS
+493 SHP
-502 TFTPQPSTISAPQL
+502 

-521 IVVGNRRALA
+521 VVVGNRRALA
-531 QGEIAFSEDVVSL
+531 QGEIAFSDDVVSL
-544 LRAREAAG
+544 LKQRELAG
-552 ESPLVVAVDGCVVG
+552 ESPLVVAVDGRVVG

-573 MRPESASVLQALR
+573 MRPESAGVLQELR
-586 DVGVTQFALL
+586 EAGVTQFALL

-626 AAWIEAARRT
+626 AAWIEAARRA

-665 GADLTAAAGDIL
+665 GADLAADAGDIL

-724 SPVGGALFHEVA
+724 SPVGGALFHEAA

-741 ANAMRLLWFDGW
+741 VNAMRLLWFDGW
-753 SGAQATRVTNALVGA
+753 SGVQATRVTNAFVGA
-768 ADWFAEA
+768 ADWIAVV
-775 ASPSRWIFWLI
+775 ASPSRWVFWLI
-786 ERWRL
+786 ERREL
-791 GAKLAGAAIL
+791 GAKLCAAAL
-801 AAWFLSGVIVLS
+801 VAAWFLSGVVVLN
-813 ENEQALVTRFGRYE
+813 ENEHALVTRFGRYE
-827 ATLTA
+827 TTLTA
-832 GPHWRWPPP
+832 GPYWRWPWP
-841 LERVS
+841 LERVL
-846 REAVDR
+846 RENVDR

-866 ISSQQFVRKKATVG
+866 GGSQAAERMKTAVG
-880 QSEVSQQ
+880 QSAIGSQR
-887 LLLEQG
+887 LLEPG

-903 RDADAMDG
+903 RDADALDG

-925 TAEVQYRVLD
+925 SAEVQYRIVD
-935 LKQFAFGGTRRPDD
+935 LKQFELGGTRRPDD
-949 VLRAAAESVLRD
+949 MLRAAAEGVLRD
-961 LAASASLDDLL
+961 LAARASLDELL
-972 TDRRAD
+972 TERRAE
-978 LERQSLAQLRKR
+978 LERQSLAQLRRR
-990 VEGYALGIEIIDLQ
+990 VKDYALGVEIVDLQ

-1045 AVGEEA
+1045 TVGEEA
-1051 LRVLKQ
+1051 LRSLKQ
-1057 SDATGG
+1057 SNRLVATQRAVTD
-1063 SFEPPVR
+1063 E
-1070 SGKATG
+1070 
-1076 ERSPSP
+1076 
-1082 VAPAATPDTSSRG
+1082 TSSRA
-1095 RADWALDDALWK
+1095 RVDWSLDETLWK
-1107 QLLSV
+1107 RLLEV
-1112 RPNGQ
+1112 RSDG
-1117 SLLSGSAAANL
+1117 STLLSGSAAASL
-1128 NDAHVASAK
+1128 NEAHVTAEK
-1137 RRESA
+1137 RRTSA
-1142 SSTAS
+1142 SSTANRFD
-1147 RLEGMLTEYR
+1147 RLLSEYQHS
-1157 KAPRLTSLKLYWDA
+1157 PRLTSLKLYWDA
-1171 VTASLSQRPL
+1171 VTESLAQRPL

-1186 KAAGRQHLWLGDA
+1186 KAAGRQHLWLGEGPNVPLA
-1199 PPLPMSAPITTP
+1199 PTFPVP
-1211 AEPRE
+1211 ARTE
-1216 SP
+1216 SPTETREPLKTNE

>member
-1 MHYIPESTCEMLRGD
+1 MLRGD
-16 PSSSGQANRANFHYQ
+16 ASSLRGEARSNFHYQ
-31 SAPLYALTG
+31 SAPLYVLTACVAALLVGDWMLSVGTPFSTTSAA
-40 CVAGLLAADWALSVG
+40 VAGL
-55 GPSTAGTSLAKTAA
+55 AKNVVK
-69 GLSNALFGYRL
+69 LPNALFGYRL

-95 ALDGLLSARV
+95 ALDGLLSGRV

-135 VGESLEGYT
+135 IGESLEGYT

-149 WAVRQTFAL
+149 WAVRQSFAL

-168 DGRERDVPVKDVQVG
+168 DGHERDVPVKDVQVG

-220 KVVGDRVFAGTL
+220 KAVGDRVFAGTL
-232 NQFGALTLVTE
+232 NQFGALTVVSE
-243 SLGDQTALA
+243 ALGDQTALA
-252 RVAQLVGTAQSRKAD
+252 RVAQQVGAAQSRKAD
-267 LERTADKLAK
+267 LERLADKLAK
-277 WFLPAVLGIAVL
+277 WFLPVVVSVAVL
-289 TLIGWRIGT
+289 TLIGWRMGT
-298 GSWSRGMLPA
+298 GSWSRGVLPA

-357 AFDKTGTLTQGA
+357 AFDKTGTLTQGTLA
-369 LVLGEVIPTG
+369 LGEIIPTS
-379 DLSSLDILRVAAIA
+379 DLSALDVLRIAATA
-393 ERHSEHQLARLIVR
+393 ERHSEHLLARLIVR
-407 SAEERGLA
+407 SAEERGLT
-415 IPAPAEF
+415 IPAPFEF

-429 VIAKVT
+429 VIAKVHSS
-435 AADFSAPV
+435 DFIESASHV
-443 PSLPSSGERARV
+443 PSPPSSGERARV
-455 RGPSGENVLP
+455 RGPRGEIVRP
-465 FSSGST
+465 FSSDSALDDD
-471 FPQDEARTPHP
+471 QKQTPHP
-482 NPLPSKARGEG
+482 NPLPAEPGRGDKTE
-493 TREDTASPS
+493 ESSSPS
-502 TFTPQPSTISAPQL
+502 TLNSPP

-521 IVVGNRRALA
+521 VVVGNRRALA
-531 QGEIAFSEDVVSL
+531 QGEIAFSNDVVSL
-544 LRAREAAG
+544 LKAREVAG
-552 ESPLVVAVDGCVVG
+552 ESPLVVAVDGRVVG
-566 VMGVRET
+566 VIGVRET
-573 MRPESASVLQALR
+573 MRPESSSVLQELR
-586 DVGVTQFALL
+586 EAGVTQFALL

-602 PADAVVRSLG
+602 PADAVVRSLD

-626 AAWIEAARRT
+626 AAWIEAARRA

-665 GADLTAAAGDIL
+665 GADLAADAGDIL

-713 LGVLACSFGWL
+713 IGVLACSVGWL
-724 SPVGGALFHEVA
+724 SPVGGALFHEAA

-741 ANAMRLLWFDGW
+741 LNAMRLLWFDGW
-753 SGAQATRVTNALVGA
+753 SSAQATRATNAFVGA
-768 ADWFAEA
+768 ADWTAVA
-775 ASPSRWIFWLI
+775 VSPSRWVFWLI
-786 ERWRL
+786 ERREL
-791 GAKLAGAAIL
+791 VAKLCTATL
-801 AAWFLSGVIVLS
+801 VAAWFLSGVVMLS
-813 ENEQALVTRFGRYE
+813 ENEHALVTRFGRYE

-832 GPHWRWPPP
+832 GPYWRWPWP

-852 VRSVGIGFRGKESG
+852 VRSVGIGFRGQEST
-866 ISSQQFVRKKATVG
+866 KTKAV
-880 QSEVSQQ
+880 VSQQ
-887 LLLEQG
+887 HLLEQG

-903 RDADAMDG
+903 RDADALNG

-925 TAEVQYRVLD
+925 SAEVQYRIVD
-935 LKQFAFGGTRRPDD
+935 LRQFLFGGTRRPDD
-949 VLRAAAESVLRD
+949 VLRAMAESVLRD
-961 LAASASLDDLL
+961 LAASASLDELL
-972 TDRRAD
+972 TERRSE
-978 LERQSLAQLRKR
+978 LERQSFTQLRQR
-990 VEGYALGIEIIDLQ
+990 VAGYALGIEIVDLQ

-1051 LRVLKQ
+1051 LRVLKR
-1057 SDATGG
+1057 SNRVAASGVAGG
-1063 SFEPPVR
+1063 S
-1070 SGKATG
+1070 
-1076 ERSPSP
+1076 
-1082 VAPAATPDTSSRG
+1082 VAPTPATRHAVTDEISSRA
-1095 RADWALDDALWK
+1095 RADWTLDDALWK
-1107 QLLSV
+1107 RLLEARSD
-1112 RPNGQ
+1112 
-1117 SLLSGSAAANL
+1117 STTFLSGSAAASL
-1128 NDAHVASAK
+1128 NEAHVTAEK
-1137 RRESA
+1137 RRTSA
-1142 SSTAS
+1142 SSTAGRFD
-1147 RLEGMLTEYR
+1147 RLLSEH
-1157 KAPRLTSLKLYWDA
+1157 KQAPRLTSLKLYWDA
-1171 VTASLSQRPL
+1171 VTESLSQRPL

-1186 KAAGRQHLWLGDA
+1186 KAAGRQHLWLGDGPTVPLA
-1199 PPLPMSAPITTP
+1199 PTFQIPSGTESTNEGREPLKAN
-1211 AEPRE
+1211 E
-1216 SP
+1216 

>member
-16 PSSSGQANRANFHYQ
+16 PSSAGQATRGNFHYQ
-31 SAPLYALTG
+31 SAPLYVLTV
-40 CVAGLLAADWALSVG
+40 CVAGLLVADWALSVG
-55 GPSTAGTSLAKTAA
+55 VPSTAATSLAKTAA
-69 GLSNALFGYRL
+69 ALPNALFGYRF

-95 ALDGLLSARV
+95 ALDGLLSGRI

-135 VGESLEGYT
+135 IGESLEGYT

-189 PGERMPVDGR
+189 PAERMPVDGR

-220 KVVGDRVFAGTL
+220 KAVGDRVFAGTL
-232 NQFGALTLVTE
+232 NQFGALTVVAET
-243 SLGDQTALA
+243 LGDQTALA
-252 RVAQLVGTAQSRKAD
+252 RVAQLVGAAQSRKAD

-277 WFLPAVLGIAVL
+277 WFLPVVLGIAVL
-289 TLIGWRIGT
+289 TLIGWRVGA
-298 GSWSRGMLPA
+298 GSWSRGVLPA

-369 LVLGEVIPTG
+369 LALGEVIPTS
-379 DLSSLDILRVAAIA
+379 DLSSLDVLRIAAIA
-393 ERHSEHQLARLIVR
+393 ERHSEHLLARLIVR

-435 AADFSAPV
+435 AADFSAPI
-443 PSLPSSGERARV
+443 PSPPSSGERARV
-455 RGPSGENVLP
+455 RRLSGEDAQP
-465 FSSGST
+465 FSSGSS
-471 FPQDEARTPHP
+471 FPQDEERTPLP

-493 TREDTASPS
+493 TKEDSASPS
-502 TFTPQPSTISAPQL
+502 ILNPQPSTFL
-516 STFHT
+516 T

-531 QGEIAFSEDVVSL
+531 RGEIAFSDDVAAL
-544 LRAREAAG
+544 LKTREVAG
-552 ESPLVVAVDGCVVG
+552 ESPLVVAVNGRVVG
-566 VMGVRET
+566 VIGVRET
-573 MRPESASVLQALR
+573 MRPESARVLQELR
-586 DVGVTQFALL
+586 EVGVTQFALL

-612 LFDHVATEQLPADK
+612 RFDHVATEQLPADK
-626 AAWIEAARRT
+626 AAWIEEARRA

-645 GTNDAPA
+645 GVNDAPA

-724 SPVGGALFHEVA
+724 SPVGGALFHEAA

-741 ANAMRLLWFDGW
+741 LNAMRLLWFDGW
-753 SGAQATRVTNALVGA
+753 SSTQATRWTEAFVSA
-768 ADWFAEA
+768 ADWFAAA

-786 ERWRL
+786 ERWQL
-791 GAKLAGAAIL
+791 GAKLAGAALL
-801 AAWFLSGVIVLS
+801 AAWFLSGVVILS

-827 ATLTA
+827 ATLMA
-832 GPHWRWPPP
+832 GPHWRWPWP
-841 LERVS
+841 LEQVL
-846 REAVDR
+846 RESVDR
-852 VRSVGIGFRGKESG
+852 VRSVGVGFRGKESG
-866 ISSQQFVRKKATVG
+866 VRNQG
-880 QSEVSQQ
+880 SERVKSAVSHQ

-903 RDADAMDG
+903 RDSESLAD

-916 TADEVPVDL
+916 TADEVPVEL
-925 TAEVQYRVLD
+925 TAEVQYRVRD
-935 LKQFAFGGTRRPDD
+935 LKQFAFGGTQRPSD

-972 TDRRAD
+972 TDRRAN
-978 LERQSLAQLRKR
+978 LERQSLVRLRER
-990 VEGYALGIEIIDLQ
+990 IEDYSLGIEIVDLQ

-1019 QVADA
+1019 QVAGA

-1057 SDATGG
+1057 SAGSGVTGEGLRSPVTLTDNKGTKNTGG
-1063 SFEPPVR
+1063 SKPPLM
-1070 SGKATG
+1070 
-1076 ERSPSP
+1076 
-1082 VAPAATPDTSSRG
+1082 APAATAETVSRG
-1095 RADWALDDALWK
+1095 RADWTLDDALWK
-1107 QLLSV
+1107 QLLRG
-1112 RPNGQ
+1112 RPDGQ
-1117 SLLSGSAAANL
+1117 SLLSGSAAASL

-1137 RRESA
+1137 RRASA

-1147 RLEGMLTEYR
+1147 RLDGILTEYR
-1157 KAPRLTSLKLYWDA
+1157 KAPRLTSLKLYWDT
-1171 VTASLSQRPL
+1171 VTECLSQRPL

-1186 KAAGRQHLWLGDA
+1186 KAVGRQHLWLGDA
-1199 PPLPMSAPITTP
+1199 PPLPMSMPITLP
-1211 AEPRE
+1211 AEPPA
-1216 SP
+1216 SQQQDQ

>member
-16 PSSSGQANRANFHYQ
+16 PLSAGTSARANFHYQ
-31 SAPLYALTG
+31 SAPLYVLTV

-55 GPSTAGTSLAKTAA
+55 VASTASADLAKSAA
-69 GLSNALFGYRL
+69 RLPNALFGYRL

-95 ALDGLLSARV
+95 ALDGLLSGRV
-105 GADLALTIACLA
+105 GADLALTLACLA

-168 DGRERDVPVKDVQVG
+168 DGRERDVAVGEVRIG

-199 VVAGKS
+199 VVSGKS
-205 AVDQSAFTGESLPID
+205 AVDQSPFTGESLPVD
-220 KVVGDRVFAGTL
+220 KAVGDQVFAGTL
-232 NQFGALTLVTE
+232 NQFGALTIMAET
-243 SLGDQTALA
+243 LGDQTALA
-252 RVAQLVGTAQSRKAD
+252 RVAQLVGAAQSRKAD
-267 LERTADKLAK
+267 LERTADKLAR
-277 WFLPAVLGIAVL
+277 WFLPVVLGIALL
-289 TLIGWRIGT
+289 TLLGWRIGT
-298 GSWSRGMLPA
+298 GSWSRGLLPA

-341 VRGSQAL
+341 VRGSLAL

-369 LVLGEVIPTG
+369 LALGEVISTS
-379 DLSSLDILRVAAIA
+379 DLSSSDVLRAAAIA
-393 ERHSEHQLARLIVR
+393 ERHSEHLLARLIVR
-407 SAEERGLA
+407 SAEERGLV

-429 VIAKVT
+429 VIAKVNE
-435 AADFSAPV
+435 AESAELGARSAEQKNV
-443 PSLPSSGERARV
+443 GIGDSGSEFRAPSSALRLR
-455 RGPSGENVLP
+455 
-465 FSSGST
+465 
-471 FPQDEARTPHP
+471 
-482 NPLPSKARGEG
+482 
-493 TREDTASPS
+493 
-502 TFTPQPSTISAPQL
+502 
-516 STFHT
+516 T

-531 QGEIAFSEDVVSL
+531 RGDIAFSDEVAEL
-544 LRAREAAG
+544 LKTREMAG
-552 ESPLVVAVDGCVVG
+552 ESPLVVAVEGVVVG
-566 VMGVRET
+566 VIGIRET
-573 MRPESASVLQALR
+573 MRPESAHVLQELR
-586 DVGVTQFALL
+586 EVGVTQFALL

-602 PADAVVRSLG
+602 PADAVVRALG

-626 AAWIEAARRT
+626 AAWIEDARRM

-645 GTNDAPA
+645 GVNDAPA

-693 RALVQN
+693 RMLVQN

-724 SPVGGALFHEVA
+724 SPVGGALFHEAA

-741 ANAMRLLWFDGW
+741 LNAMRLLWFDGGTN
-753 SGAQATRVTNALVGA
+753 SQAARWTDAFVGA
-768 ADWFAEA
+768 ADRLTAA
-775 ASPSRWIFWLI
+775 ASPSRWIFWLM
-786 ERWRL
+786 ERWQL
-791 GAKLAGAAIL
+791 GAKLGAAAL
-801 AAWFLSGVIVLS
+801 VAAWFLSGVVVLN
-813 ENEQALVTRFGRYE
+813 ENEHALVTRCGRHA

-832 GPHWRWPPP
+832 GPHWRWPWP
-841 LERVS
+841 LEQVS
-846 REAVDR
+846 RETVDR
-852 VRSVGIGFRGKESG
+852 VRSVGIGFR
-866 ISSQQFVRKKATVG
+866 SQK
-880 QSEVSQQ
+880 SEVRSQRSENGTTAAGPQ
-887 LLLEQG
+887 PLLEPG

-903 RDADAMDG
+903 RDAGGVAD

-916 TADEVPVDL
+916 TADEVPVEL
-925 TAEVQYRVLD
+925 TAEVQYRVRD
-935 LKQFAFGGTRRPDD
+935 LKQFTFAGTRRPDD
-949 VLRAAAESVLRD
+949 MLRAAAESVLRD
-961 LAASASLDDLL
+961 LAAGATLDDLL

-978 LERQSLAQLRKR
+978 LERRSLAQLRRR
-990 VEGYALGIEIIDLQ
+990 VEGYALGIEIVDLQ

-1057 SDATGG
+1057 SAGSGATGEGLRSPVPSLDRTGG
-1063 SFEPPVR
+1063 SKQP
-1070 SGKATG
+1070 
-1076 ERSPSP
+1076 P
-1082 VAPAATPDTSSRG
+1082 VAPEETPETTTRA
-1095 RADWALDDALWK
+1095 RADWTLDDALWK
-1107 QLLSV
+1107 QLLRG
-1112 RPNGQ
+1112 RPDGR
-1117 SLLSGSAAANL
+1117 SLLSGSAAASL

-1142 SSTAS
+1142 SATAS
-1147 RLEGMLTEYR
+1147 RLQGMLTEYR
-1157 KAPRLTSLKLYWDA
+1157 RAPRLTSLKLYWDA
-1171 VTASLSQRPL
+1171 VTESLSKRPL

-1186 KAAGRQHLWLGDA
+1186 KAAGRQHLWLGEM
-1199 PPLPMSAPITTP
+1199 PQLPMTSPITLP

-1216 SP
+1216 PQ

>member
-1 MHYIPESTCEMLRGD
+1 MLRGD
-16 PSSSGQANRANFHYQ
+16 ASSLRGDARSNFHYQ
-31 SAPLYALTG
+31 SAPLYVLTA
-40 CVAGLLAADWALSVG
+40 CVAALLIGDWVLSVG
-55 GPSTAGTSLAKTAA
+55 TSPSTTSAAIA
-69 GLSNALFGYRL
+69 GLTKNAVKLPNAWFGYRL

-95 ALDGLLSARV
+95 ALDGLLSGKI

-135 VGESLEGYT
+135 IGESLEGYT

-149 WAVRQTFAL
+149 WAVRQSFAL

-168 DGRERDVPVKDVQVG
+168 DGRERDVPVKNVQVG
-183 DFVVVR
+183 DFVIVR

-220 KVVGDRVFAGTL
+220 KAVGDRVFAGTL
-232 NQFGALTLVTE
+232 NQFGALTVVSE
-243 SLGDQTALA
+243 ALGDQTALA
-252 RVAQLVGTAQSRKAD
+252 RVAQQVGAAQSRKAD
-267 LERTADKLAK
+267 LERMADRLAK
-277 WFLPAVLGIAVL
+277 WFLPAVLTVAVL
-289 TLIGWRIGT
+289 TLFGWRIGT
-298 GSWSRGMLPA
+298 GSWSRGVLPA

-357 AFDKTGTLTQGA
+357 AFDKTGTLTQGTFA
-369 LVLGEVIPTG
+369 LGEIIPTS
-379 DLSSLDILRVAAIA
+379 DLSSPDILRLAAIA
-393 ERHSEHQLARLIVR
+393 ERHSEHLLARLIVR
-407 SAEERGLA
+407 SAEEQGLV
-415 IPAPAEF
+415 IPAPVDF

-429 VIAKVT
+429 VIARVNASDLT
-435 AADFSAPV
+435 TLV
-443 PSLPSSGERARV
+443 PSPPSSGERARV
-455 RGPSGENVLP
+455 RGPSGENAQALQ
-465 FSSGST
+465 FAAALSQS
-471 FPQDEARTPHP
+471 EERTPHP
-482 NPLPSKARGEG
+482 NPLPTTEAAVPEARGEG
-493 TREDTASPS
+493 TGEDHASPS
-502 TFTPQPSTISAPQL
+502 TLDPQPST
-516 STFHT
+516 FHT
-521 IVVGNRRALA
+521 VVVGNRRALA
-531 QGEIAFSEDVVSL
+531 QGEIAFSDDVVSL
-544 LRAREAAG
+544 LKQRELAG
-552 ESPLVVAVDGCVVG
+552 ESPLVVAVDGRVVG

-573 MRPESASVLQALR
+573 MRPESAGVLQELR
-586 DVGVTQFALL
+586 EAGVTQFALL

-626 AAWIEAARRT
+626 AAWIEAARGA

-665 GADLTAAAGDIL
+665 GADLAAEAGDIL

-683 RPLPGLLRLS
+683 RPLPGLLKLS

-699 IWQSILL
+699 IWQSIIL

-724 SPVGGALFHEVA
+724 SPVGAALFHEVA

-753 SGAQATRVTNALVGA
+753 SGAQATRVTNAFIGT
-768 ADWFAEA
+768 ADLIAVA
-775 ASPSRWIFWLI
+775 ASPSRWVFWLI
-786 ERWRL
+786 ERREL
-791 GAKLAGAAIL
+791 GAKLCAAGL
-801 AAWFLSGVIVLS
+801 VAAWFVSGVVVLS
-813 ENEQALVTRFGRYE
+813 ENEHALVTRFGRYE
-827 ATLTA
+827 TTLTA
-832 GPHWRWPPP
+832 GPHWRWPWP

-846 REAVDR
+846 RENVDR

-866 ISSQQFVRKKATVG
+866 GGSQGSGGRRQEAGGRPSSGRDPR
-880 QSEVSQQ
+880 
-887 LLLEQG
+887 LLEQG
-893 IVEWTSSHGE
+893 IIEWTSSHGE
-903 RDADAMDG
+903 RDADALDS

-925 TAEVQYRVLD
+925 SAEVQYRIVD
-935 LKQFAFGGTRRPDD
+935 LKQFALGGTRRPDD

-961 LAASASLDDLL
+961 LAARASLDELL
-972 TDRRAD
+972 TERRAE
-978 LERQSLAQLRKR
+978 LERQSLAQLRRR
-990 VEGYALGIEIIDLQ
+990 VADYALGIEIVDLQ

-1051 LRVLKQ
+1051 LRSLKQ
-1057 SDATGG
+1057 SN
-1063 SFEPPVR
+1063 PM
-1070 SGKATG
+1070 
-1076 ERSPSP
+1076 
-1082 VAPAATPDTSSRG
+1082 AATLRDVIGETASRA
-1095 RADWALDDALWK
+1095 RADWTLDDTLWK
-1107 QLLSV
+1107 RLIEV
-1112 RPNGQ
+1112 RSDG
-1117 SLLSGSAAANL
+1117 STLLSGSAAASL
-1128 NDAHVASAK
+1128 NEAHVTAEK
-1137 RRESA
+1137 RRTSA
-1142 SSTAS
+1142 SSTANRFD
-1147 RLEGMLTEYR
+1147 RLLSEY
-1157 KAPRLTSLKLYWDA
+1157 KLAPRLTSLKLYWDA
-1171 VTASLSQRPL
+1171 VTESLAQRPL

-1186 KAAGRQHLWLGDA
+1186 KAAGRQHLWLGEGPNLPLA
-1199 PPLPMSAPITTP
+1199 PTFQVP
-1211 AEPRE
+1211 ARTE
-1216 SP
+1216 SPTESREPLKTNE